1 MKKKLCIFLAVASLI
16 SISSTVCYIINQN
29 NNNTLES
36 NIIELNLKEASKDL
50 LSTDNVEKTLSA
62 ISETTP
68 VEKSKIY
75 TQFGFNDEDN
85 CYYMRAAIALKGNIQ
100 KVVFTREIIHNGQT
114 STKDFDVSTIYSGI
128 SANGV
133 TQYYDGTQVTS
144 DESYRGDYYWA
155 CYTAKY
161 TSSVLAKDDVKITVK
176 INDDENLVDT
186 NVISLADLID
196 NTAILMKDEVIKYE
210 AEDMINKTPVGAVEE
225 SPAASNGKYVGQLE
239 GNDTLQFN
247 HTSNVSDDY
256 SFAIKATNNGTTS
269 HDAFEAIINDNS
281 LGTVNLDDRGSWKD
295 NFYLYSYGKV
305 HINEGDNSI
314 KLKRNNTGNI
324 DYISLSSYLELP
336 TTEQNQTFTIHS
348 LNYQNVLL
356 SLVDSEEQY
365 DTSSFSITLN
375 GNDVQL
381 NSLLNLKPGTNT
393 ITINNNDILPT
404 ISLTHYETTPTD
416 DNQRII
422 LEAEEGI
429 YGDVSLKKYSNYSG
443 GLGLGDYKGYAYMPI
458 YLDDLSCCNLS
469 VLYSCWKDDLPS
481 KDYYEVYVN
490 NQLYGDSSI
499 FNLGTWDNPGIS
511 YFGSIADYLHEG
523 ENIIAIK
530 AIQDKIFN
538 LDAVVLQKNKVFD
551 NSVSLKLDVLDAL
564 SANAARLTTSIT
576 HLEYIK
582 TDISFKVQSTADIDV
597 NISVRYAAEK
607 SQNDSFA
614 INTSSDDNI
623 NVNLSA
629 TGGWSNYQSTEKYQI
644 HLKKGE
650 NTITLKYINGQYNL
664 ESLLIE
670 PLN

>member
-75 TQFGFNDEDN
+75 TQFGFNNEDN

-133 TQYYDGTQVTS
+133 TQYYDGTKVTS

-210 AEDMINKTPVGAVEE
+210 AEDMINETLVGAIEE
-225 SPAASNGKYVGQLE
+225 STAASNGKYVGQLE

-247 HTSNVSDDY
+247 HNSNVSDDY

-269 HDAFEAIINDNS
+269 ADAFEAIINDNS

-324 DYISLSSYLELP
+324 DYISLSSYLELA

-469 VLYSCWKDDLPS
+469 VLYSCYNDLTQ
-481 KDYYEVYVN
+481 YEVYVN

-499 FNLGTWDNPGIS
+499 YNLETWDNPGIS

-530 AIQDKIFN
+530 AIQDKKFN

-551 NSVSLKLDVLDAL
+551 NYASLKLDVLDAL
-564 SANAARLTTSIT
+564 SPNARLTTSIT

-582 TDISFKVQSTADIDV
+582 SDVSFKVQSTADTEV
-597 NISVRYAAEK
+597 NISVIYAAEK
-607 SQNDSFA
+607 SKNDSFA

-629 TGGWSNYQSTEKYQI
+629 TGGWSNYRSTEKYQI